1 MKILTICGSLKYQNE
16 MMRLAEEKAL
26 EGYCV
31 LTPIF
36 PVTNDIV
43 ISKAQLASLK
53 NAHLKRIQLSDSI
66 LVVNVDNYI
75 GESTKQEIEY
85 AKKLGKEILY
95 QF

>member
-36 PVTNDIV
+36 PVANDIV